1 MCRSRQ
7 TKQIRLETFEPT
19 EILSLILPPSL
30 LSALGIRPARD
41 PQARACTVLMNNLFT
56 EEKGQLPTS
65 VSAVETTSAGE
76 AGSIPHQLHPPAP
89 HLPLPHHPPHSPSI
103 PSSPSVINQGWKGT
117 SSLRC
122 RYSGQP
128 TQRAGVIGAALM
140 TAAQEKNRPGSWA
153 SEPARACL
161 HPAPDHTGLRPA
173 HSGSHQPTGTP
184 CAGAQEYFERT

>member
-117 SSLRC
+117 SSLEVPVQWTTDAKGCCNRC
-122 RYSGQP
+122 RSDDG
-128 TQRAGVIGAALM
+128 
-140 TAAQEKNRPGSWA
+140 
-153 SEPARACL
+153 
-161 HPAPDHTGLRPA
+161 
-173 HSGSHQPTGTP
+173 
-184 CAGAQEYFERT
+184 CAGEKQTWFLGFGACARLPPPRT